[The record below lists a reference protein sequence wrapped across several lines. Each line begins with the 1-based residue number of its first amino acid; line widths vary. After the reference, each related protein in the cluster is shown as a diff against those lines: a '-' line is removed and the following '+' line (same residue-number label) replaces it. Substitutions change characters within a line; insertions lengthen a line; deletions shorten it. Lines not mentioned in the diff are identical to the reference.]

1 MEAVWDK
8 IAHMFK
14 VYPVIAPF
22 QKGEVSDWLSA
33 ISRTGS
39 KNNQRCN
46 SGIMFFCWWFVW
58 KERNQ
63 QRVFE
68 HKEKSFLQVVEQIK
82 SEITNFQLAFP
93 PPPSSCFGPN
103 FLGSV
108 IPLC

>member
-1 MEAVWDK
+1 MQFHGGGMDK

-39 KNNQRCN
+39 KNNQRRN

-82 SEITNFQLAFP
+82 SEITNFQLASP
-93 PPPSSCFGPN
+93 PQ
-103 FLGSV
+103 
-108 IPLC
+108 